1 MKHILEKNQKKNENK
16 GKKNEKYFRKSQKK
30 NENKGKKLERKKSG
44 LNSYKSDFIIIYFFP
59 SEF

>member
-1 MKHILEKNQKKNENK
+1 MKNILEKT
-16 GKKNEKYFRKSQKK
+16 RKK

-44 LNSYKSDFIIIYFFP
+44 LNSYKSDFITIYFFP

>member
-1 MKHILEKNQKKNENK
+1 MKNILEKIRKKNENK
-16 GKKNEKYFRKSQKK
+16 GKKMKNILEKTRKK

-44 LNSYKSDFIIIYFFP
+44 LNSYKSDFITIYFFP